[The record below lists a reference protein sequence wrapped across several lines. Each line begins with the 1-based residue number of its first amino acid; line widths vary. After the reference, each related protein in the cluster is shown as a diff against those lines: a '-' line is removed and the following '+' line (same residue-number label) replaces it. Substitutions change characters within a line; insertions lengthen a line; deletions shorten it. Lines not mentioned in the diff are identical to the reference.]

1 MKRALLIG
9 LAIAYLAGLH
19 AILIAAML
27 WPDWIEGELWRF
39 GARPAE
45 PASYAARLHAYY
57 QAVDASAPPGR
68 VVLLGDSHFQR
79 MDAGLIGLPAL
90 NFGIGGAR
98 VSEIADR
105 IRDYRSIG
113 LARAVIVWGGVN
125 DLFVNHAPE
134 QTAAN
139 MAALPE
145 GVPGPKPVFLASV
158 PPPGKALGPALARR
172 VADLNARY
180 AAICESS
187 HACSYVDI
195 HQRLAAPDGT
205 LAAAFDAG
213 DHLHLNRV
221 AYGEVAAV
229 LKDAIGEREQ

>member
-1 MKRALLIG
+1 MKRAPLIG
-9 LAIAYLAGLH
+9 LAIAYLAALH
-19 AILIAAML
+19 ATLVATML
-27 WPDWIEGELWRF
+27 WPDWIEGERWRF

-57 QAVDASAPPGR
+57 QAVDASAAPGR

-79 MDAGLIGLPAL
+79 MDVGLIGLPAL

-98 VSEIADR
+98 VSEIAER
-105 IRDYRSIG
+105 MRDYRSIIA
-113 LARAVIVWGGVN
+113 ARAVIVWGGVN
-125 DLFVNHAPE
+125 DLLAKQTPE
-134 QTAAN
+134 QTAAD
-139 MAALPE
+139 MAALLE
-145 GVPGPKPVFLASV
+145 GVRGPKLVLLVSV
-158 PPPGKALGPALARR
+158 PPPGKALGPGLARR

-187 HACSYVDI
+187 HACFYVDI
-195 HQRLAAPDGT
+195 HHRLAAPDGA

-213 DHLHLNRV
+213 DHLHLNRA
-221 AYGEVAAV
+221 AYGEVATV